1 VPLRRGDQLRCRAW
15 SSRHLRIRSG
25 TGVLRRTVE
34 RCPARYVGAATRGPR
49 TSTIAPALIA
59 RCAPQGNASTTAVRG
74 RPGGGPSFPRASARI
89 VRQAT
94 RQISRSSTPLTCTDV
109 DGVPFGPCDP
119 TDPTTSKASA
129 AYQVALTVNSGPT
142 TTMDACVTPA
152 VVDMTVLLISTTGP
166 DRTVASASWG
176 NAAATGRTVR

>member
-1 VPLRRGDQLRCRAW
+1 MPLRRGDQLRCRAW

-34 RCPARYVGAATRGPR
+34 RCPARYVGAVTRGPR
-49 TSTIAPALIA
+49 TSTIAPTLIA
-59 RCAPQGNASTTAVRG
+59 RYAPQGNASSTAARG

-89 VRQAT
+89 ARQAA

-109 DGVPFGPCDP
+109 AGVRFGPSDP
-119 TDPTTSKASA
+119 TGPSTSKAPA
-129 AYQVALTVNSGPT
+129 AYQLALTAISGPT
-142 TTMDACVTPA
+142 ATMDACVTHA

-176 NAAATGRTVR
+176 NAAATGRTAR